1 MASSPPFE
9 MEDQT
14 DEDFF
19 DRLVDDD
26 DDGINCNGS
35 GPSPVKADDSV
46 MGKAFSDLSIS
57 DVGPTR
63 ADSIGDFSFS
73 VEESEAG
80 EGGIVLAGLK
90 DSAGA
95 VVVPESNAVIP
106 SGVNKSEEG
115 ALDVCAK
122 DNSSIGTGT
131 GPKEVHWSSFDSD
144 SNVDG
149 GSGFRSYSHLFND
162 LGDDSGD
169 PFANLGHTDNSPA
182 EFGSK
187 IGVSEN
193 PIPVTGSSNNQD
205 VQNHAQNLEDNVDQQ
220 DLNSR
225 QYWEDLYPGWRY
237 DPNTG
242 LWHQL
247 DGHGADLAT
256 TRNDN
261 SVQTVDVNAQ
271 SGRVSEKSS
280 DVYHLEQTTQSESIL
295 GSVAEAA
302 TDATISNWK
311 QISSGNDEYP
321 AHMVFDPQYPGWYYD
336 TIVQEWR
343 LLESYS
349 PAANPSTTSA
359 YDQQFQ
365 STDVDNYG
373 SHVHGS
379 QDSAMSWGGSVH
391 DYNQKD
397 TSMWQTESVD
407 KSENT
412 GFIDNNQ
419 LDDLFGSA
427 GRVNTFGEQL
437 TGFRPSGLVSP
448 FEQASQSAGS
458 SNEVSMF
465 QNFVPFQQFS
475 QHHYQTK
482 MVPDH
487 HMHFKPAY
495 FDSQTS
501 VSFAKQ
507 QLQSGSQFSYAPS
520 EGRSSAGRP
529 PHALVTFG
537 FGGKLVVLKNDGSH
551 GSKDSLGGVVNVL
564 NLMELVMEKTAASSF
579 GLDACDYFHVLC
591 RQSFPGPLVGGNV
604 GNKELNK
611 WLEERIADCESSNID
626 YRNGEV
632 MRLLFSL
639 LKIACHYYGKLRS
652 PFVADPAL
660 NESDS
665 PELAVAKL
673 FGSSKRNDAQMG
685 EYAAMVHCLQKLP
698 SEVQIQATALEV
710 QKLLVSGRKEEAL
723 ERAKEGYLWGPA
735 LVLATQLG
743 DQFYGDTVKQ
753 MALKQLVAGSP
764 LQTLCLLI
772 AGQPADVFSNDTSSS
787 IIPGSVNTFQQPLQ
801 SGANCTLD
809 KWEENLAIIIANRT
823 KGDEL
828 VVIHLGDCLWK
839 ERGEVAAAHVCYLV
853 AESNFEPYSDNA
865 RLCLVGA
872 DHWKFPRT
880 YASPQAIQRTEL
892 YEYAKVLGN
901 SQFLLHPFQPYKLI
915 YAHMLAEVG
924 KVADSLKYCQAMLK
938 SLKTGRGPEVDSS
951 KQLVLSL
958 EERLRIH
965 QESGYTTNLTATKL
979 VGKLLTFFDS
989 TSNRVAGS
997 LPPSGPLKS
1006 NSPVLPNEFAHQPV
1020 GSKVPNNQSTI
1031 ATPFFTP
1038 SASVEPISEW
1048 TGKTNQPSAPNRSIS
1063 EPDFGRSPAKTDSS
1077 KEADKSV
1084 TQEQESMS
1092 SKSSRF
1098 GRFGAQLFQKTVGL
1112 VLRARPDKQAKL
1124 GEKNKFYYDE
1134 KLKRWVEEGAEPLAE
1149 EPVLAPP
1156 PTLAAFQN
1164 VAPNSNENDAPNFGS
1179 FHISSEPGTHTP
1191 ITSDRSSGIPPIPPS
1206 SNQFSARGRTGVR
1219 SRYVDTFNKS
1229 GGTPANLFQS
1239 PPIPSFKPGG
1249 GSNPKFFIP
1258 SPVAPAEEMAQATGA
1273 IIQESH
1279 VKNGSAPTSFKS
1291 SFSPT
1296 PTSAPTSE
1304 SASSAVIMQRFPSM
1318 DNIIN
1323 KRSGVMADGDN
1334 SFVTHSRRAASWSG
1348 SLGDATGP
1356 VKMETRPYGEAQG
1369 LATTSVSADPPNQ
1382 FSDSSNFGGALHEV
1396 DF

>member
-26 DDGINCNGS
+26 DDGINCTGS

-57 DVGPTR
+57 EVGPTR

-122 DNSSIGTGT
+122 DNSSIGAGT

-220 DLNSR
+220 DLNSS

-261 SVQTVDVNAQ
+261 SVQSVDVNAQ

-407 KSENT
+407 KSETT

-437 TGFRPSGLVSP
+437 TGFRPSGLVTP

-465 QNFVPFQQFS
+465 QNFVPLQQFS

-551 GSKDSLGGVVNVL
+551 GSK
-564 NLMELVMEKTAASSF
+564 
-579 GLDACDYFHVLC
+579 
-591 RQSFPGPLVGGNV
+591 
-604 GNKELNK
+604 
-611 WLEERIADCESSNID
+611 
-626 YRNGEV
+626 
-632 MRLLFSL
+632 
-639 LKIACHYYGKLRS
+639 
-652 PFVADPAL
+652 
-660 NESDS
+660 
-665 PELAVAKL
+665 
-673 FGSSKRNDAQMG
+673 
-685 EYAAMVHCLQKLP
+685 
-698 SEVQIQATALEV
+698 
-710 QKLLVSGRKEEAL
+710 
-723 ERAKEGYLWGPA
+723 
-735 LVLATQLG
+735 
-743 DQFYGDTVKQ
+743 
-753 MALKQLVAGSP
+753 
-764 LQTLCLLI
+764 
-772 AGQPADVFSNDTSSS
+772 
-787 IIPGSVNTFQQPLQ
+787 
-801 SGANCTLD
+801 
-809 KWEENLAIIIANRT
+809 
-823 KGDEL
+823 
-828 VVIHLGDCLWK
+828 
-839 ERGEVAAAHVCYLV
+839 
-853 AESNFEPYSDNA
+853 
-865 RLCLVGA
+865 
-872 DHWKFPRT
+872 
-880 YASPQAIQRTEL
+880 
-892 YEYAKVLGN
+892 
-901 SQFLLHPFQPYKLI
+901 
-915 YAHMLAEVG
+915 
-924 KVADSLKYCQAMLK
+924 
-938 SLKTGRGPEVDSS
+938 
-951 KQLVLSL
+951 
-958 EERLRIH
+958 
-965 QESGYTTNLTATKL
+965 
-979 VGKLLTFFDS
+979 
-989 TSNRVAGS
+989 
-997 LPPSGPLKS
+997 
-1006 NSPVLPNEFAHQPV
+1006 
-1020 GSKVPNNQSTI
+1020 
-1031 ATPFFTP
+1031 
-1038 SASVEPISEW
+1038 
-1048 TGKTNQPSAPNRSIS
+1048 
-1063 EPDFGRSPAKTDSS
+1063 
-1077 KEADKSV
+1077 
-1084 TQEQESMS
+1084 
-1092 SKSSRF
+1092 
-1098 GRFGAQLFQKTVGL
+1098 
-1112 VLRARPDKQAKL
+1112 
-1124 GEKNKFYYDE
+1124 
-1134 KLKRWVEEGAEPLAE
+1134 
-1149 EPVLAPP
+1149 
-1156 PTLAAFQN
+1156 
-1164 VAPNSNENDAPNFGS
+1164 
-1179 FHISSEPGTHTP
+1179 
-1191 ITSDRSSGIPPIPPS
+1191 
-1206 SNQFSARGRTGVR
+1206 VR
-1219 SRYVDTFNKS
+1219 SYPR
-1229 GGTPANLFQS
+1229 
-1239 PPIPSFKPGG
+1239 
-1249 GSNPKFFIP
+1249 
-1258 SPVAPAEEMAQATGA
+1258 
-1273 IIQESH
+1273 
-1279 VKNGSAPTSFKS
+1279 
-1291 SFSPT
+1291 
-1296 PTSAPTSE
+1296 
-1304 SASSAVIMQRFPSM
+1304 
-1318 DNIIN
+1318 
-1323 KRSGVMADGDN
+1323 
-1334 SFVTHSRRAASWSG
+1334 
-1348 SLGDATGP
+1348 
-1356 VKMETRPYGEAQG
+1356 
-1369 LATTSVSADPPNQ
+1369 
-1382 FSDSSNFGGALHEV
+1382 
-1396 DF
+1396 